1 MENICVKVHF
11 ISDLHV
17 DMHIKEQTPGNK
29 MNDQMRRFADSL
41 NLLGNADVLI
51 LAGDLG
57 HYYEQNI
64 SLLKELRSRYSRVLS
79 VTGNHDRYLVGCN
92 ARKYDYSKGRV
103 DQMEEFCNL
112 NGVDLLNGDV
122 VEINGVT
129 FGGLGGTWD
138 GSYLELLRNCK
149 VSEEELETL
158 FNRSLNDSRY
168 IYESDCDILEYRLAE
183 FHKITKIP
191 PVDVFV
197 SHYGPA
203 VQKAVAQR
211 FRLDEASTFFYM
223 DPSEVLNR
231 IAPAVWVYGH
241 THDSNDFDLDNTRC
255 LVNPLGYPRENA
267 NCRVQSFTVL
277 PKDK

>member
-1 MENICVKVHF
+1 MKSPAVKVHF
-11 ISDLHV
+11 ISDLHI
-17 DMHIKEQTPGNK
+17 DMHIKEQNPGNK
-29 MNDQMRRFADSL
+29 MNDRMRRFADSL
-41 NLLGNADVLI
+41 NLLGDADVLI

-64 SLLKELRSRYSRVLS
+64 SLLKELRSRYPRVLS
-79 VTGNHDRYLVGCN
+79 VIGNHDRYLVGCN

-103 DQMEEFCNL
+103 DQIEEFCKL

-122 VEINGVT
+122 VDIKGVT

-149 VSEEELETL
+149 VPEDELETL
-158 FNRSLNDSRY
+158 FDCSMNDSRY
-168 IYESDCDILEYRLAE
+168 IYEKDCDILEYRSAE
-183 FHKITKIP
+183 LEKIAKMP

-203 VQKAVAQR
+203 VQKAVALR

-223 DPSEVLNR
+223 EPSEVLNR

-241 THDSNDFDLDNTRC
+241 THDANDFDLDDTRC

-267 NCRVQSFTVL
+267 KCRVQSFTVL
-277 PKDK
+277 PK